1 MGKYLLEEVGTL
13 QWLFDDELV
22 RDTCSLASI
31 MLITLS
37 YIPVPQSCPLL
48 VVCRKLPNSRRQ
60 PDAETTFSNPSATN
74 RFTRSA
80 LASDSRRCVFNKLRV
95 SSSDLSNYHKDEYP
109 GARVGSDEKSGGMGV
124 ASTVSRQR
132 QGG

>member
-1 MGKYLLEEVGTL
+1 VELELFQPNALPAAYYQADDHDLKSRTMGKYLLEEVGTL
-13 QWLFDDELV
+13 QWLFIDEWV

-48 VVCRKLPNSRRQ
+48 IVCRKLPNSHCQ
-60 PDAETTFSNPSATN
+60 PDVETTFSNPFATN

-80 LASDSRRCVFNKLRV
+80 LASDS
-95 SSSDLSNYHKDEYP
+95 
-109 GARVGSDEKSGGMGV
+109 
-124 ASTVSRQR
+124 
-132 QGG
+132 